1 MVSLGSIILR
11 TGVKGILKK
20 KREMRGKK
28 KKRERK

>member
-1 MVSLGSIILR
+1 MVSLSSIILR
-11 TGVKGILKK
+11 TGVKGNLKK